1 MDMRNMYV
9 VLYSMVIYYYSC
21 TYVHITLLNRNIFYE
36 NLTRKVVFTANI
48 TIFFSTGILFGRLK
62 KRYLLLA
69 FGVCDFLYQLC

>member
-1 MDMRNMYV
+1 MYV

-48 TIFFSTGILFGRLK
+48 TIFFSTGILF
-62 KRYLLLA
+62 
-69 FGVCDFLYQLC
+69 